1 MTSSNFLCSSDSSS
15 GLGLVLLCFICWKIS
30 IAGRFAIFACICAL
44 ISILTSL
51 SFKHFADSS
60 LMICSLLDLYN
71 L

>member
-1 MTSSNFLCSSDSSS
+1 MEN
-15 GLGLVLLCFICWKIS
+15 IY
-30 IAGRFAIFACICAL
+30 AGWFAIFVCICAL
-44 ISILTSL
+44 ISIFTFL